1 MQNAIISMIV
11 KAMIPIITRLLKEN
25 YGLWGDKFFDMI
37 EDAIADSKTTLDDKL
52 LPVIKTLRVL
62 MNIPDLP
69 DE

>member
-11 KAMIPIITRLLKEN
+11 KALIPIITRLLKEN